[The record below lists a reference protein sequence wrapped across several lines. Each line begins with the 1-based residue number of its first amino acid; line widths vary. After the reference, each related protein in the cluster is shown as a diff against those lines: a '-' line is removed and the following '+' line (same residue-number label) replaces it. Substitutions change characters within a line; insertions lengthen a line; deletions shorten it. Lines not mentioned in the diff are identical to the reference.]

1 MADSKK
7 GTTADP
13 QALVGIAE
21 TGESAFVGNFQHS
34 LDEKGRVSL
43 PSVFR
48 QVLNN
53 SEENTVVLTNFVCD
67 GARCLDGFP
76 LTSWREFEAR
86 LAQRSR
92 FDPQLRK
99 LENYYVARAARCGI
113 DGSGRIN
120 IPNYLRNYAGL
131 EREVTFTASMHGF
144 RIWDSRVWDLVFQ
157 EAEAALLEDPSLF
170 IDVDR

>member
-1 MADSKK
+1 MAADKSKRSES
-7 GTTADP
+7 P
-13 QALVGIAE
+13 QSILGIEE
-21 TGESAFVGNFQHS
+21 TGESAFLGNFQHS

-43 PSVFR
+43 PAFFR
-48 QVLNN
+48 QVLGDSRGN
-53 SEENTVVLTNFVCD
+53 SVVLTNFVCD

-76 LTSWREFEAR
+76 LPAWREFESR

-99 LENYYVARAARCGI
+99 LENYYVARAAHCQL

-120 IPNYLRNYAGL
+120 IPNHLRSYAGL

-144 RIWDSRVWDLVFQ
+144 RIWDTRAWDLVFQ
-157 EAEAALLEDPSLF
+157 EAETALLEDPSLF